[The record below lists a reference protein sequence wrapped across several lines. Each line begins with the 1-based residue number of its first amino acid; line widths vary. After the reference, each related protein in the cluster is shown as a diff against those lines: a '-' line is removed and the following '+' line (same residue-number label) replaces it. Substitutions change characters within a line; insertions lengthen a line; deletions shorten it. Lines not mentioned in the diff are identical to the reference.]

1 MVLDLE
7 LFSSKLTR
15 YCKQYLVDNTD
26 ITMSTGIP
34 SKRLVLLMEGKA
46 QPTGDEILI
55 LADYFKCDFKFF
67 ISNEMLAPFEQ
78 TDELFRRHGGELS
91 REDRWSIQEF
101 LFLCECQD
109 FLIKELNLL
118 TLKPTLY
125 ALNVAENDLR
135 ADKKDILKK
144 FNLSLDPEKV
154 ILVSAKIESE
164 LAELAPDCGPEQC
177 AGQWVEHVIV
187 LLGGWTQERQLRAV
201 EHHCI
206 DTLRSRGVIR

>member
-67 ISNEMLAPFEQ
+67 ISN
-78 TDELFRRHGGELS
+78 
-91 REDRWSIQEF
+91 
-101 LFLCECQD
+101 
-109 FLIKELNLL
+109 K
-118 TLKPTLY
+118 
-125 ALNVAENDLR
+125 
-135 ADKKDILKK
+135 
-144 FNLSLDPEKV
+144 
-154 ILVSAKIESE
+154 
-164 LAELAPDCGPEQC
+164 
-177 AGQWVEHVIV
+177 
-187 LLGGWTQERQLRAV
+187 
-201 EHHCI
+201 
-206 DTLRSRGVIR
+206 LRSNREGTTSLANILLETSKAKKISIPVL